1 MTHFT
6 WCQSCIMLKSST
18 TLSPPTAIQTQRGWE
33 EVLIERRMSK
43 SGSVETDRQTD
54 RQRDSET
61 GHALQLPHSFKV
73 HQALLYFPT
82 TQPPTMETDEAS
94 AGSGRVEF
102 SVCSYLTVLTITDK
116 QGQHESGCLNES
128 VWCTKGTRKSIS
140 KKCPT
145 YLVLYL

>member
-6 WCQSCIMLKSST
+6 WCQSRIMLKSSA

-33 EVLIERRMSK
+33 EVAIERWMSK
-43 SGSVETDRQTD
+43 SGNVETDRQRD
-54 RQRDSET
+54 RET
-61 GHALQLPHSFKV
+61 VRQATLSSSHIHLKCTRLCCIFQPHNR
-73 HQALLYFPT
+73 
-82 TQPPTMETDEAS
+82 PPTLETDEAC

-102 SVCSYLTVLTITDK
+102 SVCSLLTVLAITDK

-128 VWCTKGTRKSIS
+128 VWCTKRTKKSIS